1 MPLTQAFELLLRG
14 DAETWGIIGRSL
26 AFSFFATLFS
36 LIPGIPLG
44 VFIAWRASRGRRL
57 LASAIHASSALP
69 TVVVGLFVY
78 AFLSR
83 SGPLGFL
90 GFLYAP
96 AGVVIGQFFL
106 ALPLVVSVTY
116 TGLVRLDQRF
126 KETLETF
133 GAPVS
138 QKLVATLRE
147 AKTVILSSIVLAFGR
162 VTGEVGV
169 SMMLG
174 GNIRGLTRTMTT
186 AIALDA
192 AKGEFERAISLG
204 VVLLLIALTVNLV
217 VNGLGANGR

>member
-1 MPLTQAFELLLRG
+1 MAQAFELLLRV

-26 AFSFFATLFS
+26 SFSFFATLFS

-44 VFIAWRASRGRRL
+44 VFIAWKPSKGRRM
-57 LASAIHASSALP
+57 LASLIHAISALP
-69 TVVVGLFVY
+69 TVVIGLFVY

-96 AGVVIGQFFL
+96 AGVILGQFFL
-106 ALPLVVSVTY
+106 AMPLVASVTY
-116 TGLVRLDQRF
+116 TGLAKLDPRF

-133 GAPVS
+133 DTPLLFKFS
-138 QKLVATLRE
+138 ATLRE
-147 AKTVILSSIVLAFGR
+147 AKTAVLSSVVLSFGR
-162 VTGEVGV
+162 VIGEVGV

-204 VVLLLIALTVNLV
+204 LVLLLIAVAVNV
-217 VNGLGANGR
+217 TVNGLAAHGH

>member
-1 MPLTQAFELLLRG
+1 MAQAFELLLRG

-26 AFSFFATLFS
+26 SFSFFATVFS

-44 VFIAWRASRGRRL
+44 IFIAWKPSKGRRV
-57 LASAIHASSALP
+57 LASLIHAISALP
-69 TVVVGLFVY
+69 TVVIGLFVY

-96 AGVVIGQFFL
+96 AGVILGQFFL
-106 ALPLVVSVTY
+106 AMPLVASVTY
-116 TGLVRLDQRF
+116 TGLAKLDPRF

-133 GAPVS
+133 GTPLLFKFS
-138 QKLVATLRE
+138 ATLRE
-147 AKTVILSSIVLAFGR
+147 AKTAVLSSVVLSFGR
-162 VTGEVGV
+162 VIGEVGV

-204 VVLLLIALTVNLV
+204 LVLLLIAVAVNV
-217 VNGLGANGR
+217 TVNGLAAHGR

>member
-1 MPLTQAFELLLRG
+1 MAQAFELLFGG

-44 VFIAWRASRGRRL
+44 VFISWKASRGRRL
-57 LASAIHASSALP
+57 LASLIHAISALP
-69 TVVVGLFVY
+69 TVVIGLFVY
-78 AFLSR
+78 AFISR

-96 AGVVIGQFFL
+96 AGVVLGQFFL
-106 ALPLVVSVTY
+106 ATPLVVSVTY
-116 TGLVRLDQRF
+116 AGLVRLDPRF
-126 KETLETF
+126 KETLDTF
-133 GAPVS
+133 GAPALL
-138 QKLVATLRE
+138 KFTATVRE
-147 AKTVILSSIVLAFGR
+147 AKSAIMSSVLLAFGR

-174 GNIRGLTRTMTT
+174 GNIRGSTRTMTT

-204 VVLLLIALTVNLV
+204 LVLLLIAVAVNV
-217 VNGLGANGR
+217 TANGLASHER

>member
-1 MPLTQAFELLLRG
+1 MGRAFNLLLSG

-26 AFSFFATLFS
+26 VFSFFSTLFS

-44 VFIAWRASRGRRL
+44 IFIAWKSTKARRTT
-57 LASAIHASSALP
+57 AAFVHAISALP
-69 TVVVGLFVY
+69 TVVIGLFAY
-78 AFLSR
+78 SFLSR

-96 AGVVIGQFFL
+96 AGVVAGQFLL

-116 TGLVRLDQRF
+116 AGLSRLDPRF
-126 KETLETF
+126 KETLRTF
-133 GAPVS
+133 GAS
-138 QKLVATLRE
+138 TLLSAAATMLE
-147 AKTVILSSIVLAFGR
+147 AKTAILSSVVLAFGR

-192 AKGEFERAISLG
+192 AKGEFDRAISLG
-204 VVLLLIALTVNLV
+204 LVLLAIAVAVNMTVSW
-217 VNGLGANGR
+217 LGSNER

>member
-1 MPLTQAFELLLRG
+1 MMQAFGLLFHG

-26 AFSFFATLFS
+26 TFSFFATFFS

-44 VFIAWRASRGRRL
+44 VFIAWRASRGRRF
-57 LASAIHASSALP
+57 LAAFVHASSALP
-69 TVVVGLFVY
+69 TVVIGLFVY

-96 AGVVIGQFFL
+96 IGVIIGQFFL

-133 GAPVS
+133 DAPLLL
-138 QKLVATLRE
+138 KFTTTLRE
-147 AKTVILSSIVLAFGR
+147 ARTVILSSIVLAFGR

-169 SMMLG
+169 SMMIG

-204 VVLLLIALTVNLV
+204 VVLLVIALAVNV
-217 VNGLGANGR
+217 AVTGLGAYER

>member
-1 MPLTQAFELLLRG
+1 MTQAFQLLAGG
-14 DAETWGIIGRSL
+14 DPETWGIVGRSL
-26 AFSFFATLFS
+26 SFSFFATLFS

-44 VFIAWRASRGRRL
+44 MVLAWK
-57 LASAIHASSALP
+57 SSAPRRVIASVVHAISAVP

-78 AFLSR
+78 SLISR

-96 AGVVIGQFFL
+96 AGIVAGQFLL
-106 ALPLVVSVTY
+106 ATPLVVSVIY
-116 TGLVRLDQRF
+116 AGLSKLERRF
-126 KETLETF
+126 VETLETF
-133 GAPVS
+133 GAPPRL
-138 QKLVATLRE
+138 KLAATLRE
-147 AKTVILSSIVLAFGR
+147 ARTAILSSVALAFGR

-174 GNIRGLTRTMTT
+174 GNIRGSTRTMTT

-204 VVLLLIALTVNLV
+204 LVLLVIAVAINMA
-217 VNGLGANGR
+217 VNGLGAHER

>member
-1 MPLTQAFELLLRG
+1 MAQAFELLLRG

-26 AFSFFATLFS
+26 SFSFFATIFS

-44 VFIAWRASRGRRL
+44 VFMAWKASKGRRI
-57 LASAIHASSALP
+57 LASLIHAISALP
-69 TVVVGLFVY
+69 TVVIGLFVY

-96 AGVVIGQFFL
+96 AGVILGQFFL
-106 ALPLVVSVTY
+106 AMPLVASVTY
-116 TGLVRLDQRF
+116 TGLAKLDPRF

-133 GAPVS
+133 GTPLLFKFS
-138 QKLVATLRE
+138 ATLRE
-147 AKTVILSSIVLAFGR
+147 AKMAVLSSVVLSFGR
-162 VTGEVGV
+162 VIGEVGV

-204 VVLLLIALTVNLV
+204 LVLLLIAVAVNV
-217 VNGLGANGR
+217 TVNGLASHGR

>member
-1 MPLTQAFELLLRG
+1 MAQAFELLLSG

-26 AFSFFATLFS
+26 VFSLFATLFS
-36 LIPGIPLG
+36 LIPGVPPG
-44 VFIAWRASRGRRL
+44 VFIAWKTSRGRRL
-57 LASAIHASSALP
+57 LASLVHATSALP
-69 TVVVGLFVY
+69 TVVIGLFVY
-78 AFLSR
+78 SFLSR

-106 ALPLVVSVTY
+106 AMPLVVSVTY
-116 TGLVRLDQRF
+116 AGLSRLDPRF
-126 KETLETF
+126 RETLETF
-133 GAPVS
+133 DAPMWLKFTS
-138 QKLVATLRE
+138 TLRE
-147 AKTVILSSIVLAFGR
+147 AKAAIMSAVVLSFGR

-174 GNIRGLTRTMTT
+174 GNIRGSTRTMTT

-204 VVLLLIALTVNLV
+204 LVLLLISVAVNV
-217 VNGLGANGR
+217 AVNGLGAYER

>member
-1 MPLTQAFELLLRG
+1 MAQAFELLLRG

-26 AFSFFATLFS
+26 SFSFFATVFS

-44 VFIAWRASRGRRL
+44 VFMAWKASKGRRV
-57 LASAIHASSALP
+57 LASLIHAISALP
-69 TVVVGLFVY
+69 TVVIGLFVY

-96 AGVVIGQFFL
+96 AGVILGQFFL
-106 ALPLVVSVTY
+106 AMPLVASVTY
-116 TGLVRLDQRF
+116 TGLAKLDPRF

-133 GAPVS
+133 GTPLLFTFS
-138 QKLVATLRE
+138 ATLRE
-147 AKTVILSSIVLAFGR
+147 AKTAVLSSVVLSFGR
-162 VTGEVGV
+162 VIGEVGV

-204 VVLLLIALTVNLV
+204 LVLLLIAVAVNV
-217 VNGLGANGR
+217 TVNGLASHER

>member
-1 MPLTQAFELLLRG
+1 MAEAFELLLRG

-26 AFSFFATLFS
+26 VFSFFATLFS

-44 VFIAWRASRGRRL
+44 VFIAWKASRGRRL
-57 LASAIHASSALP
+57 LASFVHAISALP
-69 TVVVGLFVY
+69 TVVIGLFVY

-106 ALPLVVSVTY
+106 AMPLVVSVTY
-116 TGLVRLDQRF
+116 AGLARLDPRF

-133 GAPVS
+133 DAPLLL
-138 QKLVATLRE
+138 KFFTTIRE
-147 AKTVILSSIVLAFGR
+147 AKIAILSSVVLAFGR

-174 GNIRGLTRTMTT
+174 GNIRGSTRTMTT

-204 VVLLLIALTVNLV
+204 LVLLIVAVAVNV
-217 VNGLGANGR
+217 TVNGLGAYDR

>member
-1 MPLTQAFELLLRG
+1 LTQAFELLLRG

-44 VFIAWRASRGRRL
+44 VFIAWRARRGRRL
-57 LASAIHASSALP
+57 LASVIHASSALP
-69 TVVVGLFVY
+69 PVVVGRFVY

-192 AKGEFERAISLG
+192 AKGEFDRAISLG
-204 VVLLLIALTVNLV
+204 GVLLLIALTVNLV